1 MGLFSS
7 IAKIFK
13 SSKEDV
19 NKVLDTLDP
28 PATEEPCCVS
38 GQCTCGAAEQ
48 ADEVISD
55 ILNESTIAA
64 QKENQ
69 LEEEK
74 RLQILEQLEQKEQ
87 QKLEELKHEAEA
99 IRDATQPGRVKVVEK
114 PKEVQLPLPEEEG
127 IEDGDGSGPIKFEE
141 DTPPKPTIKRKK
153 KQSRAKRKK

>member
-28 PATEEPCCVS
+28 PATEESCCVS
-38 GQCTCGAAEQ
+38 GQCTCGDAEK
-48 ADEVISD
+48 ADEIISD

-64 QKENQ
+64 QKE
-69 LEEEK
+69 
-74 RLQILEQLEQKEQ
+74 RRIAEQEQ
-87 QKLEELKHEAEA
+87 QRLEELMQQQEEEQKHEFEA
-99 IRDATQPGRVKVVEK
+99 LRNETQPGRVEAVEK
-114 PKEVQLPLPEEEG
+114 PKEVQLPLPEEEE
-127 IEDGDGSGPIKFEE
+127 IQDGDGSGPISVKEE
-141 DTPPKPTIKRKK
+141 APKPKAKRKK

>member
-28 PATEEPCCVS
+28 PATEEPCCVC

-64 QKENQ
+64 QKE
-69 LEEEK
+69 
-74 RLQILEQLEQKEQ
+74 RQIAEQEQ
-87 QKLEELKHEAEA
+87 QRIEELKQQQEEEQKHEFEA
-99 IRDATQPGRVKVVEK
+99 LRNETQPGRVETVEK
-114 PKEVQLPLPEEEG
+114 PKEVQLPLPEEEE
-127 IEDGDGSGPIKFEE
+127 IQDGDGSGPISVKEE
-141 DTPPKPTIKRKK
+141 APKPKAKRKK